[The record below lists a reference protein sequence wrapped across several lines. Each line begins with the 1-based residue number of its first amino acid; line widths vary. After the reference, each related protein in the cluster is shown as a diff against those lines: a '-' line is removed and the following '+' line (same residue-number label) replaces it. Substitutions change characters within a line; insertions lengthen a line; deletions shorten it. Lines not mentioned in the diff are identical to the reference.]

1 MKTLYIANATT
12 RNHHLH
18 YRVPEVMKLFDQS
31 IPAGTQ
37 WQLPPQHRGPEDIAY
52 VIKQLESHGAVAR
65 DAIKREEG
73 KRFSGLIYS
82 EKPISEEAMRNGFS
96 EDEQSAI
103 DCALQEHQRG
113 AISAD
118 DKVAKLAQEA
128 GTGVGSLEVE
138 ITEQGKPG
146 DNPSDL
152 NKSLIQVQRPDR
164 PVSNRSRTQAN
175 RAARG

>member
-18 YRVPEVMKLFDQS
+18 YRVTEDMKLYERH
-31 IPAGTQ
+31 IPPGTQ
-37 WQLPPQHRGPEDIAY
+37 FELPEQHRSPEDIAY
-52 VIKQLESHGAVAR
+52 VIKQIAGCGAVPR
-65 DAIKREEG
+65 DQIKREEG

-82 EKPISEEAMRNGFS
+82 DKPISEDAMRNGFS
-96 EDEQSAI
+96 EEEQSAI
-103 DCALQEHQRG
+103 DTALEEHQLA
-113 AISAD
+113 AISSD

-146 DNPSDL
+146 DDPSDL
-152 NKSLIQVQRPDR
+152 NKSLIQVTRPGR
-164 PVSNRSRTQAN
+164 PVSERSQRQAN
-175 RAARG
+175 RAVRG